1 MIHPTRTN
9 LLILKEKAQS
19 VSNSIG
25 ILRARRQALIR
36 EFFNTT
42 KPFIRSRD
50 DIRKIYDKAIEE
62 MRLSLGHEGRDNI
75 ESIVGTTQRDIG
87 VDIAER
93 SIWGVR
99 YRDVIVH
106 GTPVRRPDERGYD
119 YVSTTPH
126 LEEGIYCFEKI
137 LEAMIEIAGFE
148 SKLKRL
154 GAEILKTTRK
164 IKVLEERVLPAL
176 KHRVRTISQYIGER
190 EREAYYRLKIF
201 KDKRSDMSGGIDG
214 KKA

>member
-9 LLILKEKAQS
+9 LLILKDKARS
-19 VSNSIG
+19 VSNSMG

-36 EFFNTT
+36 EFLNATR
-42 KPFIRSRD
+42 PFIRSRD
-50 DIRKIYDKAIEE
+50 DIREIYDKAIVE
-62 MRLSLGHEGRDNI
+62 MRLSLGREGRDNI
-75 ESIVGTTQRDIG
+75 ESIAVAAQRDIG
-87 VDIAER
+87 VDITER
-93 SIWGVR
+93 NIWGVR
-99 YRDVIVH
+99 YRDVIVNE
-106 GTPVRRPDERGYD
+106 TPVRRPDERGYD

-176 KHRVRTISQYIGER
+176 RQQVRTISQYIGER
-190 EREAYYRLKIF
+190 EREAHYRLKIF
-201 KDKRSDMSGGIDG
+201 KDKRSGLSGGTDE
-214 KKA
+214 KA